1 MSTLI
6 VGKYYLFSFN
16 ENADI
21 FRRGLNFVGK
31 IRSFNDIQV
40 SFNSITTEK
49 NIVSSLND
57 AIAVTFPRSW
67 ANLRLIKVLN

>member
-1 MSTLI
+1 MLLI
-6 VGKYYLFSFN
+6 GKYYSVSFN

-21 FRRGLNFVGK
+21 FRRGLKFIGK
-31 IRSFNDIQV
+31 LRSFNDIQV

-49 NIVSSLND
+49 NVISSLNE

-67 ANLRLIKVLN
+67 ADLRLIKLLN